1 MNQLSNVVEM
11 EMSVL
16 SGLNVIE
23 DESEYVFIQDDDMEF
38 DEESYD
44 HCDLSPDLSCA
55 ASVCSGVT
63 LNDFKEEGIGSS
75 MVSLEDR
82 NDGETKD
89 GVMKDGDVIDAMNAP
104 GRRLCNKK
112 RRKKLKMLKKAA
124 AAAHFEASRKAQE
137 ESPTPERNGT
147 ERGSRSKSRGA
158 KTKSK
163 SGANLAVTCAHE
175 SIAAYREEVG
185 GKQKKSSIV
194 NFVL

>member
-1 MNQLSNVVEM
+1 MEQTNVIEM

-16 SGLNVIE
+16 SGFNE
-23 DESEYVFIQDDDMEF
+23 GDDSEYVFIQEDDMDF

-63 LNDFKEEGIGSS
+63 LGDFKDVTAS

-82 NDGETKD
+82 NDGESKEDVKKD
-89 GVMKDGDVIDAMNAP
+89 DVMENAP

-112 RRKKLKMLKKAA
+112 RRKKLKMQKKAA

-137 ESPTPERNGT
+137 TSEAETLTVERSAPER
-147 ERGSRSKSRGA
+147 RSKSRG
-158 KTKSK
+158 KKSH
-163 SGANLAVTCAHE
+163 SNLAVACAHE
-175 SIAAYREEVG
+175 TLAAYREETG
-185 GKQKKSSIV
+185 GKKKSIV
-194 NFVL
+194 NYVL